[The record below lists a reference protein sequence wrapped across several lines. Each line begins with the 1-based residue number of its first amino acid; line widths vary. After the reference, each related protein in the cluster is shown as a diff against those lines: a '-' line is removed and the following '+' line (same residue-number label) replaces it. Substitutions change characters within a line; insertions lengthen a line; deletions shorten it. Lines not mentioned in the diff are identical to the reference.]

1 MSNLEERTFF
11 LTKKEHPLIK
21 GRLMHF
27 LHLCKMSEM
36 FEGDS
41 PSINRIAKWASVV
54 FPRVYGLTL
63 INVEVM
69 KKL

>member
-1 MSNLEERTFF
+1 
-11 LTKKEHPLIK
+11 
-21 GRLMHF
+21 
-27 LHLCKMSEM
+27 MSEM

-41 PSINRIAKWASVV
+41 PSINKIAKWASVV

>member
-1 MSNLEERTFF
+1 VSNLDERIFF

-21 GRLMHF
+21 GRLMHY
-27 LHLCKMSEM
+27 LHLCKMSEI

-41 PSINRIAKWASVV
+41 SSINRIAKWASII

>member
-1 MSNLEERTFF
+1 MSNLDDRTFF

-41 PSINRIAKWASVV
+41 SLINRLAKWASVV